1 MPYWGGVSWS
11 GLKSGVDGERWKE
24 KRGGKEGK
32 EGEKTLG
39 NEK

>member
-1 MPYWGGVSWS
+1 VVWE
-11 GLKSGVDGERWKE
+11 SGVDGERWKE
-24 KRGGKEGK
+24 KRGGKGGKEGK